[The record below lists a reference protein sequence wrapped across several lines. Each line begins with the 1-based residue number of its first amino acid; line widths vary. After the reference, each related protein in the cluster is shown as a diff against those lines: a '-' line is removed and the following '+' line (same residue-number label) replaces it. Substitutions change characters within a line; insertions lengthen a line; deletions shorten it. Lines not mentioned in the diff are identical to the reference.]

1 MSSIVAAYDKTLYR
15 ATGDASANNLNAA
28 IQGSVNPPDISKP
41 ELSNG
46 GRLFRLGD
54 RVMQIKNDYEIILND
69 EDGNYEATGVFNGEV
84 GIVSGVQPGTLTV
97 CFDGRYAD
105 YPLESLGELELA
117 YATTIH
123 KSQGSEYDTVIVP
136 ILTAHKILLSRNLL
150 YTAVTRAKRRVV
162 LVGMKKAIFMAVS
175 KCSTGKRNTLLGE
188 RIQLYHQ
195 ALSRRN
201 APAGEK
207 ELKNAS

>member
-1 MSSIVAAYDKTLYR
+1 MGQVQILTPFR
-15 ATGDASANNLNAA
+15 ATGDASANSLNTA
-28 IQGSVNPPDISKP
+28 IQAEINPPDISKP

-54 RVMQIKNDYEIILND
+54 RVMQIKNDYDVALYD
-69 EDGNYEATGVFNGEV
+69 EDGQQAAAGVFNGEV
-84 GIVSGVQPGTLTV
+84 GVVSRVQPGMITV

-123 KSQGSEYDTVIVP
+123 KAQGSEYDTVIVP
-136 ILTAHKILLSRNLL
+136 ILPAHRILLSRNLL
-150 YTAVTRAKRRVV
+150 YTAITRAKRRVV
-162 LVGMKKAIFMAVS
+162 LVGMKKAICMAVG
-175 KCSTGKRNTLLGE
+175 KCGTGKRNTLLGE
-188 RIQLYHQ
+188 RIRLYYQ
-195 ALSRRN
+195 ALSLRDSQTSR
-201 APAGEK
+201 E

>member
-1 MSSIVAAYDKTLYR
+1 
-15 ATGDASANNLNAA
+15 
-28 IQGSVNPPDISKP
+28 
-41 ELSNG
+41 
-46 GRLFRLGD
+46 
-54 RVMQIKNDYEIILND
+54 MQTKNDYDITLYD
-69 EDGNYEATGVFNGEV
+69 DDFKQVAAGVFNGEV
-84 GIVSGVQPGTLTV
+84 GIVSGIIPGMLTV

-136 ILTAHKILLSRNLL
+136 MLPAHRILLSRNLL
-150 YTAVTRAKRRVV
+150 YTAITRAKRRVV
-162 LVGMKKAIFMAVS
+162 LVGMKKAIFMAVG

-188 RIQLYHQ
+188 RIQLYYQ
-195 ALSRRN
+195 ALGRRN
-201 APAGEK
+201 TSAGEE